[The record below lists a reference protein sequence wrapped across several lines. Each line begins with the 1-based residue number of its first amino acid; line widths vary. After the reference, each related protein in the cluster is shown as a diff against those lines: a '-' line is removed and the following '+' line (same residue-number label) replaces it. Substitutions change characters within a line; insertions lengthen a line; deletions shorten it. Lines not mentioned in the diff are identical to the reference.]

1 MLASIKCA
9 HGVKPLAL
17 CNARDRALVLFAKD
31 AEEIGQAG
39 NGPVALV
46 RWLVSLAASHGA
58 TALTYQVSDLF
69 DSFEKTLPHIYFLGT
84 RKFSRHML
92 PRDHAAALGRWNT
105 FLVKHGKPIVLSDF
119 LDTFAALEPQLTD
132 EIMSEARARG
142 VQDQFMVPVFGPFTV
157 NGVVTFAFPQTLGAE
172 RDVFFDDLETA
183 ASIFHMRMVRHFGS
197 KAEDPHLSRREN
209 EVLDWVAKG
218 KTNAEI
224 ALILGIK
231 STSVGTYVRRIFE
244 KMGVSDRVSA
254 AVEGVKRGFVH

>member
-1 MLASIKCA
+1 
-9 HGVKPLAL
+9 
-17 CNARDRALVLFAKD
+17 
-31 AEEIGQAG
+31 
-39 NGPVALV
+39 
-46 RWLVSLAASHGA
+46 
-58 TALTYQVSDLF
+58 
-69 DSFEKTLPHIYFLGT
+69 
-84 RKFSRHML
+84 
-92 PRDHAAALGRWNT
+92 
-105 FLVKHGKPIVLSDF
+105 
-119 LDTFAALEPQLTD
+119 
-132 EIMSEARARG
+132 
-142 VQDQFMVPVFGPFTV
+142 MVPVFGPFTV
-157 NGVVTFAFPQTLGAE
+157 NGVVTFAFPQPLGAE